1 LTVDSIDGKIRDAD
15 WKHRIQVI
23 DKRSVRDQLFRDC
36 MDTFLAVSSEMVEE
50 FWNHWRTRGTI
61 DMTFGEK
68 LDGLLTYVN
77 DQFGVYGKAMNI
89 VAPRLTIV
97 RRERDWRVEGN
108 KIRY

>member
-1 LTVDSIDGKIRDAD
+1 
-15 WKHRIQVI
+15 
-23 DKRSVRDQLFRDC
+23 VRDQLFRDC

-50 FWNHWRTRGTI
+50 FWNHWKTRRTV

-97 RRERDWRVEGN
+97 RREREWRVEGN